1 MRLDTTTYRKDR
13 AHPEPYPTGHTRAG
27 QYHGYGRLTPWAS
40 PLRTRDQIKAILI
53 HTTNNPRGN
62 TRYES
67 EAAFLRDSGDVS
79 IHYVASSHDDAVVQV
94 LPDTTI
100 AWHAG
105 NCQDNDYENA
115 TSIGIEIAW
124 TINKG
129 PLPPIAIANVTAL
142 VRDLLARYP
151 SITKIDMHRAQA
163 IPAGRKVDPS
173 GWATA
178 DFYRWRDE
186 LLSGRTP
193 TPDATQPGHALLT
206 ADTTILSAPRATL
219 EQLGRA
225 VLSRP
230 TGEYVEADITRNI
243 LPAYW
248 RVCTSVGVDP
258 LIAVAQLIHETG
270 NLSSFWAA
278 RPQRNPAGIGVD
290 GLHSPNPLTGYAYN
304 TQRRRFEKGISFPT
318 WADDAVPAHVG
329 RLVAYATKPGE
340 RTPEQ
345 MRLVSRAMG
354 YRALS
359 DVMHGSAPR
368 LKALGK
374 AHNPT
379 GQGWASPGTDYGQRI
394 ADVANRIRGL

>member
-1 MRLDTTTYRKDR
+1 MRLDTQRYRKDLT
-13 AHPEPYPTGHTRAG
+13 YPNR
-27 QYHGYGRLTPWAS
+27 HGYGTLPS
-40 PLRTRDQIKAILI
+40 GVGPTRPQDRIKAILI
-53 HTTNNPRGN
+53 HTTNNPKGN
-62 TRYES
+62 THFEP
-67 EAAFLRDSGDVS
+67 EAQFLLDSAAVS
-79 IHYVASSHDDAVVQV
+79 CHYVVSSHDDTVVQL

-105 NCQDNDYENA
+105 DCADNDYENA

-178 DFYRWRDE
+178 DFYRWRGE
-186 LLSGRTP
+186 MLSSHLPLSPPGE
-193 TPDATQPGHALLT
+193 TQPGAALLSEH
-206 ADTTILSAPRATL
+206 TTILSAPRCTL
-219 EQLGRA
+219 EQLGRYILA
-225 VLSRP
+225 RP
-230 TGEYVEADITRNI
+230 HGEYVEADITRNI

-248 RVCTSVGVDP
+248 RIATGVGVDP
-258 LIAVAQLIHETG
+258 LLAVAQMIHETG
-270 NLSSFWAA
+270 SLTSWWSQ
-278 RPQRNPAGIGVD
+278 RPRRNPAGIGVTGD
-290 GLHSPNPLTGYAYN
+290 NRASRPTTLGWAFDRASGLWKAGV
-304 TQRRRFEKGISFPT
+304 SFPT
-318 WADDAVPAHVG
+318 WADDAIPAHVG
-329 RLVAYATKPGE
+329 RLLAYATKPGE

-345 MRLVSRAMG
+345 MRLVARAMG
-354 YRALS
+354 YRALP
-359 DVMHGSAPR
+359 DVMHGSAPTLR
-368 LKALGK
+368 PLGK